1 MTFREACHLR
11 SCLAALS
18 ARDTSSSTNT
28 PGGAETAAVSL
39 RLWTRTLATA
49 LGTRLCFRRLQ
60 CIQTIPLST
69 THPPVSGP
77 QLALRCIPFI
87 FPLAVPPVPQAPADQ
102 CGMWVLTLPSGQSP
116 AHSQPSFMLF
126 RPHDVTLPQHAT
138 DHIKFSPPTALT
150 RHRRTQ
156 VKTPVTWTH
165 LFSPGLTV
173 CHIPNPGSRIPISSN
188 ACTLIPYVLSTD
200 SLPSIRAMDRP

>member
-1 MTFREACHLR
+1 MIPPRQQTRQAAQRRPRCHSDCGR
-11 SCLAALS
+11 GHSPRPWAQGFASVDCS
-18 ARDTSSSTNT
+18 ASRPSDYPPHPPPS
-28 PGGAETAAVSL
+28 
-39 RLWTRTLATA
+39 
-49 LGTRLCFRRLQ
+49 
-60 CIQTIPLST
+60 
-69 THPPVSGP
+69 HPPVSGP